1 MKTSIREELKSY
13 LLDLINDGVL
23 TDENRDDWHFH
34 AFNEDYYIIGYYQAE
49 QWLKKHDMSG
59 FEAIGVCQ
67 EWEEEV
73 LGEKQKIYDNAET
86 TVNMLVYV
94 YGEELLNEFDVETVE
109 ELKSELED

>member
-49 QWLKKHDMSG
+49 QWLKKHNMSA

-67 EWEEEV
+67 DWEEEV
-73 LGEKQKIYDNAET
+73 LGEKQKVYDDAET

-94 YGEELLNEFDVETVE
+94 YGEELLNEFDFETVE